1 MLLKVLTINIW
12 RYYDWEKRKAEL
24 IRFLSEQRADIVFL
38 QEAAYDDR
46 LKEKYAHQIDEIDRE
61 LGYKYF
67 ALEKEAEMTKWHKE
81 PIDWKMYYGLGIL
94 SRYPLKSIE
103 MHILPHVE
111 RDKDF
116 GFLHLKLE
124 TTDGEMDIINVHL
137 ENTDKG
143 SEEHLKTL
151 LEWCREKN
159 ILPIIAGDFNMIKT
173 DTLIKLADKDFYIS
187 YKIKKYFS
195 FMPTAF
201 SYNKVPVTLD
211 YILAHKSK
219 FIIESVE
226 CLKTPASDHF
236 PVVAKIRVK

>member
-24 IRFLSEQRADIVFL
+24 IRFLKEQNADIVFL

-46 LKEKYAHQIDEIDRE
+46 LKEKYNHQVDEINRE
-61 LGYKYF
+61 LDYKWIAF
-67 ALEKEAEMTKWHKE
+67 EKEAEMTKWHKD

-94 SRYPLKSIE
+94 SKYPIKNAE

-116 GFLHLKLE
+116 GFFHLKIG
-124 TTDGEMDIINVHL
+124 TDKGDIDLINVHL

-151 LEWCREKN
+151 LKWCREGN
-159 ILPIIAGDFNMIKT
+159 ILSIIAGDFNMIKT
-173 DTLIKLADKDFYIS
+173 DTLIGLAGKDFYIS

-195 FMPTAF
+195 FMPTEF
-201 SYNKVPVTLD
+201 SHNKKPVTLD
-211 YILAHKSK
+211 YVIANKK
-219 FIIESVE
+219 RFKIEAIA
-226 CLKTPASDHF
+226 CLKTSASDHF
-236 PVVAKIRVK
+236 PVVAEIRVK